1 MFKSAIFLHETFLTH
16 SFLLSTYRKDLGLET
31 AQIVPTDYFYRTVIT
46 QGMGH
51 KILRALQFLRRLAR
65 RQIGAIKN
73 ENRRKNIT
81 LIFIDTLIA
90 YSDVLVFEVHSTG
103 SRSSLAM

>member
-1 MFKSAIFLHETFLTH
+1 MS
-16 SFLLSTYRKDLGLET
+16 
-31 AQIVPTDYFYRTVIT
+31 
-46 QGMGH
+46 H
-51 KILRALQFLRRLAR
+51 KILRALQVLRGLAR

-90 YSDVLVFEVHSTG
+90 YPDVLVFEVYSTG

>member
-1 MFKSAIFLHETFLTH
+1 MS
-16 SFLLSTYRKDLGLET
+16 
-31 AQIVPTDYFYRTVIT
+31 
-46 QGMGH
+46 H
-51 KILRALQFLRRLAR
+51 KILLALQVLRGLAR

-90 YSDVLVFEVHSTG
+90 YSDVLVFQVFSTG
-103 SRSSLAM
+103 SRSSLAT

>member
-1 MFKSAIFLHETFLTH
+1 MS
-16 SFLLSTYRKDLGLET
+16 
-31 AQIVPTDYFYRTVIT
+31 
-46 QGMGH
+46 H
-51 KILRALQFLRRLAR
+51 KILQALQVLRGLAR

-90 YSDVLVFEVHSTG
+90 YSDVLVFQVFST
-103 SRSSLAM
+103 R

>member
-1 MFKSAIFLHETFLTH
+1 MFKSAICLRP
-16 SFLLSTYRKDLGLET
+16 FLLILFYFQHIRKDLGLEA

-46 QGMGH
+46 QGMSH
-51 KILRALQFLRRLAR
+51 KILQALRVLRRLAR

-73 ENRRKNIT
+73 KNRRKNIT

-90 YSDVLVFEVHSTG
+90 YSDVLVFQVYSTG
-103 SRSSLAM
+103 SQSSLAT